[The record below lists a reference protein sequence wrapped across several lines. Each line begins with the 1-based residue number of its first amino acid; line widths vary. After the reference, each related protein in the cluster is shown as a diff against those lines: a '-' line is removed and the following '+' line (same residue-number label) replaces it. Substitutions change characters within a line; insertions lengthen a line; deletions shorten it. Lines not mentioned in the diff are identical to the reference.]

1 MSTPE
6 SNPATRAPR
15 CPRLRRV
22 LITLGILAVSYVL
35 IGFLILPPLVRAQAE
50 KRLSK
55 ALNRPVSILK
65 VRLNPLTFS
74 IEITGFEVRDT
85 TGGDF
90 IGWNRLS
97 ANFDPLKR
105 LLGTWTFKE
114 IELDGLHATILRDAS
129 GQLNFADLIE
139 KKTDGPSENPPSS
152 GKRIPAISI
161 GNFAVTHARFRFED
175 AGAGTPFSTDL
186 GPVTFTLH
194 NFKTAGD
201 TSAPYSFTASSETGE
216 SLSWTGTLEPEALRS
231 SGKFALTNLKLPK
244 YSPYYEGMVQFR
256 LRSGDLS
263 IKARYEASLA
273 RGSPDVRISDGS
285 LAIQSLELTAPNSTD
300 PRIAVKEIAATEL
313 DASLASR
320 EVSIGELRFTGGDI
334 VANRQPDGIDILS
347 LMLPKTQAS
356 ALQPTT
362 ASNAG
367 TGTPAP
373 SAAAEAPWSVTVKQ
387 IAVAQFDALFT
398 DRTLEHPEKFQVRN
412 LTSRLAPLKIH
423 RLNELSTVELKLGLE
438 GGGNISVEGTAA
450 LHPLAGNLAV
460 SLEGIPLSLINPYL
474 QSRMPLHVD
483 KGLFVLAG
491 NVSLAGDVMTF
502 KGNSTIEGFDLR
514 DLATKSPI
522 ATWSTLAFEGMEFA
536 SHPLKA
542 DINHILWRDLHARA
556 SISRGGKLNL
566 SSIVGSKPPPQAL
579 PAASETTAIA
589 APPAGPQTL
598 PPLTIGKLTLEQA
611 AFGFQDESVHPTAI
625 SEISRL
631 SGTIE
636 GLSSQSLGKGSIQLK
651 GVVNDTAPVEI
662 SGQLN
667 PLGSPATADVKL
679 DFKDIELSPM
689 GSYIAKYTGH
699 AFERGALS
707 LAIEFKLNNRTIDS
721 SDVVTLE
728 QFTLGEKNESA
739 DALKLPITLAIA
751 LLKDSSGQIV
761 IDVPVQ
767 GSLDDPNFR
776 IGRVVWRVISNLLAK
791 AATSPFALLGS
802 MFGGGGEELAFQ
814 KFEPGATAILETEAG
829 KRATVIK
836 ALANR
841 PALKLDLAGGFD
853 PTADRLALQ
862 HAKLEEQIRSEFLT
876 AKSAGTN
883 VQASDESPMSQEDRD
898 RAVGRLFAAAFPD
911 LVAPMPSPEPVPTPP
926 SSPAENGNRHSGF
939 IERIRRLFT
948 GSERGSLPPPSTA
961 PVTSESSSHVS
972 PPAEPMHSF
981 STEEMIARLA
991 EKVVVEEN
999 DLLALANARA
1009 QNLRGAILQT
1019 GEIAPERV
1027 FIVSP
1032 ATTGSRVEL
1041 KLK

>member
-1 MSTPE
+1 MSTLE
-6 SNPATRAPR
+6 SNPATDAPR
-15 CPRLRRV
+15 GTRLRRL
-22 LITLGILAVSYVL
+22 LIALGILAVSYVL
-35 IGFLILPPLVRAQAE
+35 VGFLILPPIIRAQAE

-74 IEITGFEVRDT
+74 IEITGFEVRDKK
-85 TGGDF
+85 GGNF
-90 IGWNRLS
+90 VGWNKLS
-97 ANFDPLKR
+97 ANFDPLNR
-105 LLGTWTFKE
+105 LLGAWTFKE
-114 IELDGLHATILRDAS
+114 IELDGFHATILRDA
-129 GQLNFADLIE
+129 GGHLNFADLID
-139 KKTDGPSENPPSS
+139 KKTDGPSENSPSS
-152 GKRIPAISI
+152 GKRMPAISI
-161 GNFAVTHARFRFED
+161 GNFAVTHARFHFED
-175 AGAGTPFSTDL
+175 AGTAAPFSTDI
-186 GPVTFTLH
+186 GPVTFALQ
-194 NFKTAGD
+194 NFKTVGD
-201 TSAPYSFTASSETGE
+201 ASAPYSFSATSETGE
-216 SLSWTGTLEPEALRS
+216 GLSWTGNLEPEVLRS
-231 SGKFALTNLKLPK
+231 SGEFALTNLKLPK

-263 IKARYEASLA
+263 IKARYEANFA
-273 RGSPDVRISDGS
+273 NGTPDVRISDGS
-285 LAIQSLELTAPNSTD
+285 IAIQSLELTAPNASD
-300 PRIAVKEIAATEL
+300 PRIAVKEISVTEL

-320 EVSIGELRFTGGDI
+320 EVSIGELRLDGGDI
-334 VANRQPDGIDILS
+334 VANRQPDGIDIMS
-347 LMLPKTQAS
+347 LMLPK
-356 ALQPTT
+356 LQHSVHQPAT
-362 ASNAG
+362 ASNAD
-367 TGTPAP
+367 TAKPTS
-373 SAAAEAPWSVTVKQ
+373 SATTQAPWSVTVKQ
-387 IAVAQFDALFT
+387 IAIAQFDALLT
-398 DRTLEHPEKFQVRN
+398 DRTLAHPAKFQVRN

-438 GGGNISVEGTAA
+438 GGGEISVEGTSA

-460 SLEGIPLSLINPYL
+460 SLKQVPLTQINPYL
-474 QSRMPLHVD
+474 QSRMPLYVD
-483 KGLFVLAG
+483 KGLFSLAG
-491 NVSLAGDVMTF
+491 NVSIAGDAMTF

-514 DLATKSPI
+514 DFASKGPT
-522 ATWSTLAFEGMEFA
+522 ATWSTLAFEGIEFA

-542 DINHILWRDLHARA
+542 DINHIFWRDLHAHA
-556 SISRGGKLNL
+556 SISREGKLNL
-566 SSIVGSKPPPQAL
+566 ASIVGSKPVPKAS
-579 PAASETTAIA
+579 PAASETTAIGA
-589 APPAGPQTL
+589 APVNPQPP
-598 PPLTIGKLTLEQA
+598 PPLTIRKLTFEQA
-611 AFGFQDESVHPTAI
+611 AFGFQDESVQPTAI
-625 SEISRL
+625 SGISRL

-636 GLSSQSLGKGSIQLK
+636 GLSSQSLGRGSIQLK

-689 GSYIAKYTGH
+689 GPYIAKYAGY

-728 QFTLGEKNESA
+728 QFTLGEKNESP

-814 KFEPGATAILETEAG
+814 KFEPGVTTPLESEAG
-829 KRATVIK
+829 KRATLIK

-853 PTADRLALQ
+853 PAADRLALQ
-862 HAKLEEQIRSEFLT
+862 RAKLEEQIRSENQAT
-876 AKSAGTN
+876 RSAGTTKRAN
-883 VQASDESPMSQEDRD
+883 DDSPMPQEDRD
-898 RAVGRLFAAAFPD
+898 RCVGRLFAATFPD
-911 LVAPMPSPEPVPTPP
+911 LVAPVPSPEPLPAQPSPP
-926 SSPAENGNRHSGF
+926 ADNGNRGSSF
-939 IERIRRLFT
+939 IERMRRLFT
-948 GSERGSLPPPSTA
+948 GSERESLPPPATA
-961 PVTSESSSHVS
+961 PVTTDISPPVS
-972 PPAEPMHSF
+972 LPAEPMHSF

-999 DLLALANARA
+999 DLLALANTRA

-1027 FIVSP
+1027 FVVSP
-1032 ATTGSRVEL
+1032 VATGSRVEL
-1041 KLK
+1041 KLR